1 MGPIGRRRVL
11 RFQLKPNCTNGFIKA
26 QNEFATVG
34 LGTLDGR
41 PKVISK
47 PVLGREDFAIRR
59 SDHLPT
65 DIYWRAQD
73 APRNGFRLKDM
84 GDSNVDVIE
93 VAFIDLLSFNPE
105 GPLRKDDEREKSVE
119 HGGILTF
126 EDVFFQGQLE
136 DFISYLDL
144 RHGPQTRPRE
154 YRPKPMGTNCTR
166 HSPNLRPLPCLT

>member
-1 MGPIGRRRVL
+1 
-11 RFQLKPNCTNGFIKA
+11 
-26 QNEFATVG
+26 
-34 LGTLDGR
+34 
-41 PKVISK
+41 
-47 PVLGREDFAIRR
+47 
-59 SDHLPT
+59 
-65 DIYWRAQD
+65 
-73 APRNGFRLKDM
+73 M

-105 GPLRKDDEREKSVE
+105 GQLRKDDEREKSVE

-126 EDVFFQGQLE
+126 EDAFSQGQLE

-154 YRPKPMGTNCTR
+154 YHPKPIGTKCTR